1 MVMTSSLLMFAGLSI
16 ALAIAVFGLVLRPL
30 WRETPWLTAIVAT
43 AFVGGT
49 MALYRFVG
57 TPQALDADNRQAP
70 QSMAEAV
77 AMLERKM
84 AQSPERE
91 GFVLLAEAYAK
102 LELFE
107 QSRDAWERALSMAA
121 TDASALPSE
130 LAAAAEARM
139 QSDPNRRFD
148 GRAVGHLQRALK
160 QDPQHQ
166 RARFFLGLALRQQGK
181 AKEAAAMWEP
191 LLSQLDAANAV
202 TLRKEL
208 EAARRDAGLPPLPL
222 VTEAGRDA
230 GDDAPGHAGIRVAVA
245 LDPEFAARIRLR
257 GDASV
262 FVIARAVGGPPMPVA
277 VEKHPVSALPLQIVL
292 DDADSPMPTAKLS
305 SLKEV
310 ELVARL
316 SESGDAM
323 RREGDLESKAVRVML
338 PANTAVTLTLGAP

>member
-1 MVMTSSLLMFAGLSI
+1 MTSSLFFFAGLSI

-30 WRETPWLTAIVAT
+30 WREKPLSTAIIAT

-49 MALYRFVG
+49 LALYRFVG
-57 TPQALDADNRQAP
+57 TPQALDIDSVQTPHN
-70 QSMAEAV
+70 MAEAV

-84 AQSPERE
+84 AQTPERE
-91 GFVLLAEAYAK
+91 GFVLLAEAYTR
-102 LELFE
+102 LERH
-107 QSRDAWERALSMAA
+107 QDASKAWERALSMAS
-121 TDASALPSE
+121 TDRSALPTE

-139 QSDPNRRFD
+139 QTDLNRRFD
-148 GRAVGHLQRALK
+148 ARAVEYLERALE

-181 AKEAAAMWEP
+181 AKEAATMWEP
-191 LLSQLDAANAV
+191 LLTQLDAANAV
-202 TLRKEL
+202 TLRKEVQ
-208 EAARRDAGLPPLPL
+208 AARRDAGLPPLPSAA
-222 VTEAGRDA
+222 EPDRDTGSA
-230 GDDAPGHAGIRVAVA
+230 TQNDAGIRVVVA
-245 LDPEFAARIRLR
+245 LDPDFAARVRLR

-277 VEKHPVSALPLQIVL
+277 VEKHPVSALPLRIVL

-323 RREGDLESKAVRVML
+323 RQENDLESKPVRVSL
-338 PANTAVTLTLGAP
+338 PAKAAVTLTLGTP